1 MFAKQR
7 EEKKMVDAA
16 VGKDEEI
23 DSSDDE
29 TDRLMQVLKKV
40 GKTAS
45 RVDQTMLSIQELF
58 GIEEDLE
65 PEQEEYSEEI
75 QSIRSIKTKREAKAR
90 AKEQKSLLSKSEFAQ
105 GPWSEDE
112 K

>member
-1 MFAKQR
+1 
-7 EEKKMVDAA
+7 MVDAA
-16 VGKDEEI
+16 VGMDEEI

-40 GKTAS
+40 GETAS

-65 PEQEEYSEEI
+65 PEQEEYS
-75 QSIRSIKTKREAKAR
+75 
-90 AKEQKSLLSKSEFAQ
+90 
-105 GPWSEDE
+105 
-112 K
+112 